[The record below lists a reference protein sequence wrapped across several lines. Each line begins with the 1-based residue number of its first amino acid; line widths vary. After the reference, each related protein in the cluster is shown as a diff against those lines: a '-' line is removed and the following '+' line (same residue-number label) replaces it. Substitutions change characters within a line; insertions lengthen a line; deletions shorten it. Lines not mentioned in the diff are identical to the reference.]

1 MPLIFKERI
10 GTLVLISGTRL
21 PAADESDRKQYSACA
36 VYMKNSIVDFP

>member
-10 GTLVLISGTRL
+10 GTFMMISGTRL
-21 PAADESDRKQYSACA
+21 PAADESDRKQYFVCA